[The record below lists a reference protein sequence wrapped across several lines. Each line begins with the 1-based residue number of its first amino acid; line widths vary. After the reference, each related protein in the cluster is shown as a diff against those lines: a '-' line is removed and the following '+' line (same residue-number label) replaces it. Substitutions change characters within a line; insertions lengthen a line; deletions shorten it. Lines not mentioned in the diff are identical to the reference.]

1 MMNPYK
7 QIDLSKV
14 KTYPIKNRK
23 NLVKIKDFAKIP
35 KEDRLVGQPSWL
47 SFNQFIDSLPDI
59 LIGTDLRNLINAICQ
74 AYRQR
79 KPIIWAFGAHV
90 IKCGLSPIIIELMKK
105 GVITA
110 IATNGAGMI
119 HDFEIA
125 LIGET
130 SEDVSQS
137 LSDGSF
143 GMATETGALINEA
156 IIEGAKQDI
165 GIGQAVGKMIATQQV
180 ATQQLEY
187 REYSILYHGF
197 KLGIPVTV
205 HVAIGTDII
214 HQHPNASGEAIGK
227 SGMIDFRIF
236 ANQVANLDGGVYLN
250 IGSAVILPEV
260 FLKAL
265 TIARN
270 LGNKIEDIKDVEDFV
285 TANFDMFPQYRPMT
299 NVVKR
304 PTSKAGTGYS
314 FIGHHE
320 IMIPLLA
327 FGVLNEIH
335 K

>member
-1 MMNPYK
+1 MMNSYQ

-14 KTYPIKNRK
+14 KTYPIKDRT
-23 NLVKIKDFAKIP
+23 NLVKTENFAKLMP
-35 KEDRLVGQPSWL
+35 GGGT
-47 SFNQFIDSLPDI
+47 FNQFIDSLPDI

-74 AYRQR
+74 AYRQK
-79 KPIIWAFGAHV
+79 KPVIWAFGAHV
-90 IKCGLSPIIIELMKK
+90 VKCGLSPIIIELMKE

-110 IATNGAGMI
+110 IAINGAGMI

-130 SEDVSQS
+130 SEDVSPS
-137 LSDGSF
+137 LLDGSF
-143 GMATETGALINEA
+143 GMATETGSFINGA
-156 IIEGAKQDI
+156 IIDGAKQDM
-165 GIGQAVGKMIATQQV
+165 GIGQAVGKMIAYKK
-180 ATQQLEY
+180 LKH
-187 REYSILYHGF
+187 REYSILSQGF
-197 KLGIPVTV
+197 ELKIPVTV

-214 HQHPNASGEAIGK
+214 HQHPNTCGEAIGK

-270 LGNKIEDIKDVEDFV
+270 LGNKVEDFV

-299 NVVKR
+299 NVIKR
-304 PTSKAGTGYS
+304 PTIKGGKGYS

-327 FGVLNEIH
+327 FGILEKIREEE

>member
-1 MMNPYK
+1 MTNPYE

-23 NLVKIKDFAKIP
+23 NLVRIENFAKLMP
-35 KEDRLVGQPSWL
+35 KNGTFR
-47 SFNQFIDSLPDI
+47 QFIDSLPYI
-59 LIGTDLRNLINAICQ
+59 LVGTDLRNLISYICQ
-74 AYRQR
+74 AYRKK
-79 KPIIWAFGAHV
+79 KPVILACGAHV
-90 IKCGLSPIIIELMKK
+90 IKCGLSPVIIELMKK

-110 IATNGAGMI
+110 IAINGAGMI

-130 SEDVSQS
+130 SEDVSVNI
-137 LSDGSF
+137 LDGSF
-143 GMATETGALINEA
+143 GMAFETGYFINEA
-156 IIEGAKQDI
+156 IIEAAKHDI
-165 GIGQAVGKMIATQQV
+165 GIGQAVGNMIATKQFK
-180 ATQQLEY
+180 Y
-187 REYSILYHGF
+187 KNYSILYQGV
-197 KLGIPVTV
+197 KLNIPVTV

-214 HQHPNASGEAIGK
+214 HQHPNACGEAIGK
-227 SGMIDFRIF
+227 CGMIDFRIL
-236 ANQVANLDGGVYLN
+236 ANHVANLGDGGVYLN
-250 IGSAVILPEV
+250 IGSAVVLPEV

-270 LGNKIEDIKDVEDFV
+270 LGTKVEEFV

-304 PTSKAGTGYS
+304 PTSSSGKGYS

-327 FGVLNEIH
+327 FGVLEEIFSQAD
-335 K
+335 

>member
-1 MMNPYK
+1 MNSYE

-14 KTYPIKNRK
+14 KTYPIKDRP
-23 NLVKIKDFAKIP
+23 NLVKIKNFAKVMP
-35 KEDRLVGQPSWL
+35 VGQPSGL
-47 SFNQFIDSLPDI
+47 SFSQFIDSLPDI
-59 LIGTDLRNLINAICQ
+59 LIGSDLRKLINAIHQ
-74 AYRQR
+74 AYCQK
-79 KPIIWAFGAHV
+79 KPVIWAFGAHV
-90 IKCGLSPIIIELMKK
+90 LKCGLSPIIIELMKE

-110 IATNGAGMI
+110 IALNGAGMI

-130 SEDVSQS
+130 SEDVSTS

-143 GMATETGALINEA
+143 GMAAETGALINEA
-156 IIEGAKQDI
+156 IVNGAKQEM
-165 GIGQAVGKMIATQQV
+165 GIGQAVGKMIATQKFP
-180 ATQQLEY
+180 Y
-187 REYSILYHGF
+187 GEYSILSQGF
-197 KLGIPVTV
+197 ELKIPVTV

-214 HQHPNASGEAIGK
+214 HQHPNACGEAIGK
-227 SGMIDFRIF
+227 SGMLDFRIF
-236 ANQVANLDGGVYLN
+236 TRQVANLDGGVYLN

-270 LGNKIEDIKDVEDFV
+270 LGNKVEDFV

-304 PTSKAGTGYS
+304 PTSKTGRGYS

-327 FGVLNEIH
+327 FGVLEGIH
-335 K
+335 KQGKK